1 MRETID
7 YGIDLGTTNSTI
19 AKING
24 IDGEVFKNNEGFEFT
39 PSAVWMDSKGRLKV
53 GRRAKERLEDDPE
66 NAYSEF
72 KLQMGSTNKY
82 LFARSG
88 MWMTPEQLSAEIL
101 KALKMDVKL
110 QNGEDVESA
119 VITVPAAFDL
129 PQNKATNSAAEL
141 AGFNSCPLLQEPVA
155 AATAYGFQTKEDN
168 VYWLIYDFGGGT
180 FDAAVIQVKDGL
192 IEVVNHAGDNH
203 LGGKLFDWSIVN
215 ELFVPAIKKEYKLQN
230 FSRDNPIYRGAFAK
244 LKSQA
249 EQAKI
254 RLSREESIE
263 INIEY
268 LCKNESGEGIEFNY
282 DLRKSDF
289 EKLAIPIIKR
299 SINICNKVLAEKRL
313 GFGDVE
319 KVILVGGTSLIPS
332 LRSMLKDS
340 NEGLGIELESSIYPI
355 TVVARGAAIYAGS
368 QRMPPPIIDPKK
380 QIKNDEYYLD
390 LDYSP
395 SGADLEPPVGGKVTA
410 DKEKDYTG
418 FTIEFINKSI
428 LPEWRSGKIL
438 VTEKGTFL
446 TMLSTKEGKKNEFQI
461 ELLDSKGIKQKTI
474 PQTIHYTPGIINKS
488 IPLTHSIGVALAE
501 NEIEIYFEK
510 GTPLTSDGVRK
521 RKIHTN
527 ISEVRAG
534 NKDDTMIIPF
544 VEGENMQRADR
555 NKLIGEIKLTGD
567 KITRTIPAGSEVEI
581 TIEIDQSRLVRTKA
595 LIPILDEE
603 IEEVLELGKIKISRE
618 DLITKFDKEIK
629 RFEDVKNK
637 SLNINSER
645 VKEILEQIK
654 SENMINEI
662 ENSLNTI
669 EQDSDSLARAAS
681 RLLDLTNSLDKAEDA
696 LEWPWLLKDAEEAIE
711 YARKVVYGQYGNIR
725 DKGNFEKSEEDIR
738 QAIRTNDLDILKK
751 KIKNMDELYYSVLL
765 RDPKF
770 WVWRLDYMKIHIND
784 MINISEAN
792 QLINRGEQAII
803 INDPEILKSIT
814 NELAKLLPPDKQPDP
829 GDYGGTTTTN

>member
-7 YGIDLGTTNSTI
+7 YGIYLGTTKSAI
-19 AKING
+19 AKIDG
-24 IDGEVFKNNEGFEFT
+24 IDVQIFKNNEGFEFT

-380 QIKNDEYYLD
+380 QIKNDEYYLN
-390 LDYSP
+390 LEYGP
-395 SGADLEPPVGGKVTA
+395 SGLDLEPPIGGKVTTNI
-410 DKEKDYTG
+410 EKNYTG
-418 FTIEFINKSI
+418 FTIEFINISVNPIWK
-428 LPEWRSGKIL
+428 SGKCL
-438 VTEKGTFL
+438 LKDNGTF
-446 TMLSTKEGKKNEFQI
+446 STNLWVTGDSKKIFQI
-461 ELLDSKGIKQKTI
+461 DLLDPKGIKQKSI

-488 IPLTHSIGVALAE
+488 IPLTHSIGIAMSN
-501 NEIEIYFEK
+501 NEVQIFFEK
-510 GTPLTSDGVRK
+510 GTPLTSIPLRK
-521 RKIHTN
+521 KLIFVSQKE
-527 ISEVRAG
+527 IRAG
-534 NKDDTMIIPF
+534 YKEDIFRLDM
-544 VEGENMQRADR
+544 VEGENYRKADR
-555 NKLIGEIKLTGD
+555 NKIIGEIKITGD
-567 KITRTIPAGSEVEI
+567 KITRSIPIGCEIEI
-581 TIEIDQSRLVRTKA
+581 TMEIDQSRLVKVKA
-595 LIPILDEE
+595 YIPVLDEKV
-603 IEEVLELGKIKISRE
+603 EEVLELGKIKISKE
-618 DLITKFDKEIK
+618 DLVAKFNKEKK

-637 SLNINSER
+637 SLNINSKI
-645 VKEILEQIK
+645 VTQTLEQIE

-662 ENSLNTI
+662 EDFLISI
-669 EQDSDSLARAAS
+669 EEDPDSAYKTES
-681 RLLDLTNSLDKAEDA
+681 RLLDLTNMIDKVEDA
-696 LEWPWLLKDAEEAIE
+696 FDLLSAIKTAEGILSSIDVKVLNEITDPVIKEKFTVFSSKLRHACESKDLLLLN
-711 YARKVVYGQYGNIR
+711 KM
-725 DKGNFEKSEEDIR
+725 
-738 QAIRTNDLDILKK
+738 LKK
-751 KIKNMDELYYSVLL
+751 
-765 RDPKF
+765 
-770 WVWRLDYMKIHIND
+770 
-784 MINISEAN
+784 
-792 QLINRGEQAII
+792 
-803 INDPEILKSIT
+803 LK
-814 NELAKLLPPDKQPDP
+814 KW
-829 GDYGGTTTTN
+829 